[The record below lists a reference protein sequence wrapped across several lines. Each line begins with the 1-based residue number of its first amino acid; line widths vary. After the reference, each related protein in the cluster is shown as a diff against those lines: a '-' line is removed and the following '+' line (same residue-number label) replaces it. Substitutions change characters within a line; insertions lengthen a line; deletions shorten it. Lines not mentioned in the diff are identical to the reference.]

1 MGKVVVVFVVAR
13 RALPTGELLVEERVI
28 LDISSI
34 LVSTTLN

>member
-1 MGKVVVVFVVAR
+1 MGKVVVASLLPV
-13 RALPTGELLVEERVI
+13 ALPTGELLVEERVI